1 MEFHNFDEMI
11 AHVKGKP
18 AMARMAV
25 AAAGDPHTIEA
36 ALKARAEGIVE
47 PVLVGDKPIID
58 RVLAEMGET
67 VPAADIYDVPDLAEA
82 AAKAVALVR
91 EGKADLLMKGKLDTA
106 VLLKADRKSV
116 V

>member
-18 AMARMAV
+18 AKARMAV

-36 ALKARAEGIVE
+36 TLKARAEGIVE

-67 VPAADIYDVPDLAEA
+67 VPVADIYDVPDLA
-82 AAKAVALVR
+82 
-91 EGKADLLMKGKLDTA
+91 
-106 VLLKADRKSV
+106 
-116 V
+116 